1 MFTYATYAPLVV
13 TFYLKLFYL
22 YILYPSLSV
31 IQHISYIS
39 FFVQPLYFF

>member
-22 YILYPSLSV
+22 YAPLSPFSV
-31 IQHISYIS
+31 I
-39 FFVQPLYFF
+39 